1 MKKDEELRQ
10 FVIDELEFE
19 PSVDASRIGIA
30 VGDGIV
36 TLSGHVPTYDQK
48 CAAERAALRVKGIRG
63 IAQEIRVM
71 YPGTPQTADDQ
82 IAKRALDIIAWNVAI
97 PQGAVQVKVQDGW
110 VTLTGAVQWQF
121 QRDAATG
128 SVRRLSGVL
137 GVNNLIEIT
146 PHVHASDVKATIQAA
161 LRRNADVDAAAIRVD
176 VDGNNKITLN
186 GSVKSWAER
195 SAAERAAWS
204 IAGVKSVD
212 DRLSVG

>member
-1 MKKDEELRQ
+1 
-10 FVIDELEFE
+10 
-19 PSVDASRIGIA
+19 
-30 VGDGIV
+30 
-36 TLSGHVPTYDQK
+36 
-48 CAAERAALRVKGIRG
+48 
-63 IAQEIRVM
+63 M
-71 YPGTPQTADDQ
+71 YPGMPQTADDQ

-110 VTLTGAVQWQF
+110 VTLTGFVQWQF
-121 QRDAATG
+121 QRDAATS

-146 PHVHASDVKATIQAA
+146 PHVHAADVKATIQEA
-161 LRRNADVDAAAIRVD
+161 LRRNADVDSAAIRVD

>member
-1 MKKDEELRQ
+1 MKRDEELRQ
-10 FVIDELEFE
+10 LVIDELEFE

-63 IAQEIRVM
+63 IAQEIHVM

-110 VTLTGAVQWQF
+110 VTLTGSVPWQF
-121 QRDAATG
+121 QRDAAMS
-128 SVRRLSGVL
+128 SVRRLSGVR
-137 GVNNLIEIT
+137 GVNNQIDIT
-146 PHVHASDVKATIQAA
+146 PHVHAADVKATIQAA
-161 LRRNADVDAAAIRVD
+161 LHRNADVDAAAIRVD

-186 GSVKSWAER
+186 GNVKSWAGR
-195 SAAERAAWS
+195 AAAERAAWS

>member
-19 PSVDASRIGIA
+19 PSVDASRIGVA

-97 PQGAVQVKVQDGW
+97 PQDSVQVKVQDGW
-110 VTLTGAVQWQF
+110 VTLTGSVPWQF
-121 QRDAATG
+121 QRDAAAS

-137 GVNNLIEIT
+137 GVNNLIAIT

-161 LRRNADVDAAAIRVD
+161 LRRSADVDAAAIHVD
-176 VDGNNKITLN
+176 VDGSNKITLT
-186 GSVKSWAER
+186 GKVKSWAER
-195 SAAERAAWS
+195 GAAERAAWS

-212 DRLSVG
+212 DRMSIG